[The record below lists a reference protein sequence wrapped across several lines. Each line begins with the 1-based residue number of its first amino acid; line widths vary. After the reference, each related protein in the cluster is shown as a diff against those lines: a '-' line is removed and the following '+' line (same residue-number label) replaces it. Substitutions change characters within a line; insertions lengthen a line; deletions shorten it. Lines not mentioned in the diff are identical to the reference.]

1 MESKKQRIYDALEHG
16 NPVFWTLAGVVAVG
30 ILGILDYLTGTEFTF
45 SLFYIAPVILVA
57 WVTNLKV
64 GLFMSLLS
72 ALTIMSAEIAAGQT
86 YSHSI
91 VYFLNTLV
99 RTIFYLTL
107 TYLVVQL
114 KHSQR
119 KEHLA
124 ARTDFVTGIANSR
137 YFHEILN
144 MEVERIRRY
153 PHPITVVY
161 MDMDNFKE
169 VNDLFGHTI
178 GDDVLRYVTSEL
190 KIQLRKTDTIA
201 RLGGDEF
208 AILLPSTR
216 LEQAEE
222 VIARVRL
229 HLEKEMTQKKW
240 PITFSM
246 GAVVC
251 LAPPH
256 SAEQVIDMADQAMY
270 QVKNDTKNGVCFI
283 IWNGVSFTRR

>member
-1 MESKKQRIYDALEHG
+1 MEWKNQKVFDALEHG
-16 NPVFWTLAGVVAVG
+16 NPVFWTLAGIVSVG
-30 ILGILDYLTGTEFTF
+30 LLGILDYLTGTEFTF
-45 SLFYIAPVILVA
+45 SLFYIAPIIVVT

-72 ALTIMSAEIAAGQT
+72 ALTIMGAEIAAGQT
-86 YSHSI
+86 YTHSI
-91 VYFLNTLV
+91 VYFLNPLV
-99 RTIFYLTL
+99 RTIFYLIL
-107 TYLVVQL
+107 TYLLVQL
-114 KHSQR
+114 KDAQR

-124 ARTDFVTGIANSR
+124 ARTDFVTGIANGR
-137 YFHEILN
+137 YFHEMLN

-153 PHPITVVY
+153 PHPITVIY

-178 GDDVLRYVTSEL
+178 GDDVLRYVSSEL
-190 KIQLRKTDTIA
+190 NVQLRKTDIIA

-222 VIARVRL
+222 VIVRVRG
-229 HLEKEMTQKKW
+229 HLEKEMTQRKW
-240 PITFSM
+240 PITFSI

-256 SAEQVIDMADQAMY
+256 SAEEVIDMADQAMY
-270 QVKNDTKNGVCFI
+270 QVKNDTKNSVCFI
-283 IWNGVSFTRR
+283 IWNGTSFTRY